1 MIQWL
6 TEKLGLSHCPE
17 CSTLVDYAMDGL
29 EEGQQAKVLKHL
41 SGCPPCMEQV
51 RDFLQVN
58 EGLGL
63 TVPESDCAEGF
74 EKRVLER
81 LKRENAQPL
90 RPIPMQV
97 ALGGWPLFW
106 LRIGPVFA
114 AMSLVMTLVAFGA
127 VMHSGGAAPAAPS
140 TTLGQMTDALLK
152 DPRALHV
159 TLTGAAGTG
168 GELVLCPA
176 MKNIYLQADHL
187 AVCQKNNSYVLWVK
201 PQGPGTEKIKP
212 LRVARFL
219 TDTDG
224 QHFQLLQLPQALDLK
239 GPVEFTVSQ
248 DDLATPAKPGVTTLN
263 GSVSL

>member
-1 MIQWL
+1 MIRWL
-6 TEKLGLSHCPE
+6 TEKLGLGHCPE

-29 EEGQQAKVLKHL
+29 DEGQQAKVLKHL

-63 TVPESDCAEGF
+63 TVAESDCAEGF

-81 LKRENAQPL
+81 LKRESAAPL

-106 LRIGPVFA
+106 MRIGPVFA
-114 AMSLVMTLVAFGA
+114 GMSLVMTLVAFGA
-127 VMHSGGAAPAAPS
+127 VMHGGGSAPATPGS
-140 TTLGQMTDALLK
+140 TLGQMTDALLK
-152 DPRALHV
+152 DPHALHV
-159 TLTGAAGTG
+159 VLTGAAGTG

-201 PQGPGTEKIKP
+201 PQGDPKAKP
-212 LRVARFL
+212 QRVARFL

-248 DDLATPAKPGVTTLN
+248 DDLATPAKPGVATLN